1 MSRKIPHSR
10 ANVSSCRDLPLQGDA
25 YDRLH
30 HPMVRGVGQ
39 AAADAEVHAEAFAFE
54 VGDEIEHVV
63 LLRRVGH
70 LVEAAEAGVVFKPE
84 RPLVVDHTRDF
95 EVQVEVRGVDDL
107 FGPERAKPKIG
118 LTANSQGPLR

>member
-1 MSRKIPHSR
+1 
-10 ANVSSCRDLPLQGDA
+10 
-25 YDRLH
+25 
-30 HPMVRGVGQ
+30 MVRGVGQ
-39 AAADAEVHAEAFAFE
+39 AAADAEVHAEAFAFD

-84 RPLVVDHTRDF
+84 RPLVVDLTRDF